1 MVTGVETAGIILGS
15 IPLIIS
21 ALEHYA
27 EGVGTIEKWWR
38 YKRELA
44 SLKRVLGAEY
54 DRFLNTLEELLAG
67 LVPDAQLASLLLS
80 PGGPAWSDAELSI
93 KLQARLRNSYNS
105 YLDTVND
112 LNEVVTIL
120 KGKLELDPNGKVI
133 LCLALTLVG
142 HLLIVP
148 PRSQNGPTRKR
159 SNENTNESNSVF
171 RKVHTRN

>member
-15 IPLIIS
+15 IPLIVS

-27 EGVGTIEKWWR
+27 EGISTIEKWWK

-67 LVPDAQLASLLLS
+67 IVPDATLAALLNT
-80 PGGPAWSDAELSI
+80 PGGVAWGDPELNR
-93 KLQARLRNSYNS
+93 KLQTRLRKSYNS

-120 KGKLELDPNGKVI
+120 KSKLELDPSGKVGFDGSIPI
-133 LCLALTLVG
+133 L
-142 HLLIVP
+142 
-148 PRSQNGPTRKR
+148 
-159 SNENTNESNSVF
+159 
-171 RKVHTRN
+171 

>member
-44 SLKRVLGAEY
+44 SLKRILGAEY
-54 DRFLNTLEELLAG
+54 DRFLNTLEELLSG
-67 LVPDAQLASLLLS
+67 LVSDAALASLLLA
-80 PGGPAWSDAELSI
+80 PGGPGWADAELNR
-93 KLQARLRNSYNS
+93 KLQTRLRNSYNS

-112 LNEVVTIL
+112 LNEVVSIL
-120 KGKLELDPNGKVI
+120 KSKLELDPNGKA
-133 LCLALTLVG
+133 CLQT
-142 HLLIVP
+142 
-148 PRSQNGPTRKR
+148 
-159 SNENTNESNSVF
+159 
-171 RKVHTRN
+171 